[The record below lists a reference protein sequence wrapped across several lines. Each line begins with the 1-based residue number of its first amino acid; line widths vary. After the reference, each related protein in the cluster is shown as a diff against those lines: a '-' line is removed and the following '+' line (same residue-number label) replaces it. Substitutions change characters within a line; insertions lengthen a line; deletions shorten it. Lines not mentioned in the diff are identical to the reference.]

1 MIPTMLLLA
10 WPSVGGRGSPS
21 VCWPIRAVVASGNM
35 RVTGWDCCQR
45 VTAIPPEV
53 SIERVSTQCGVMAAP
68 FTVRSAV
75 MVVYELFMT
84 LARPK
89 GELTRMPFGRHD
101 RGTDLERTL
110 KRCSVTFRRT
120 RATPDRRR

>member
-1 MIPTMLLLA
+1 MIPTMLLLV

-21 VCWPIRAVVASGNM
+21 VAHQGCRRVWKHARHRVGLLPAGDSNPTRSVHRAA
-35 RVTGWDCCQR
+35 
-45 VTAIPPEV
+45 
-53 SIERVSTQCGVMAAP
+53 QCGVMAAP

-101 RGTDLERTL
+101 RGTE
-110 KRCSVTFRRT
+110 T
-120 RATPDRRR
+120 RM